1 MLPET
6 GDEIGHRLPDSAALY
21 QMRILGKIK
30 SIDPFTLGHHV
41 STQLLCP
48 APSARM
54 GDEDCV
60 CERGREMIALLSQR
74 SCGSPML
81 WGERRQDEQTAL
93 GYPCAPGGWESHPFD
108 AAGRADYYRLCT
120 AQQQLQAFLLH
131 G

>member
-1 MLPET
+1 
-6 GDEIGHRLPDSAALY
+6 
-21 QMRILGKIK
+21 MRILGKIE
-30 SIDPFTLGHHV
+30 SGDPFTLSHDIEA
-41 STQLLCP
+41 QLFGA
-48 APSARM
+48 APSTGM
-54 GDEDCV
+54 GNEDFI
-60 CERGREMIALLSQR
+60 CERGRETIALLSQR